1 MTQKSSKPSQVPVKD
16 WKEAT
21 YYDRLGLHPA
31 ASVIAIRRAYR
42 DLSKLYHPDTTQLP
56 PAIAKQA
63 FQELNEAYATLSS
76 PERRLA
82 YDQTIGYSRVAVICP
97 LPKLYEPSPQ
107 YDPLASS
114 YLDPNDR
121 PLSAGE
127 LFALFILG
135 VTLIGCIVLALVVGF
150 TQSSYHTKFSY
161 HTEVSLLTIVCP
173 DFLPSIIHLSTTHHT
188 LG

>member
-1 MTQKSSKPSQVPVKD
+1 MTQNSSQPSRIPTKD
-16 WKEAT
+16 CQQGT

-82 YDQTIGYSRVAVICP
+82 YDHTIGYSRVAVIRP

-135 VTLIGCIVLALVVGF
+135 VTLIGCILLALVVGF
-150 TQSSYHTKFSY
+150 IQSSYHT
-161 HTEVSLLTIVCP
+161 EASLLPLVSSA
-173 DFLPSIIHLSTTHHT
+173 FLPSIMSLSTHHT
-188 LG
+188 LR